1 MSNSDEH
8 LIKVVIVDD
17 EPLIRMDLKEML
29 HESLVYKVVGEAK
42 DGTEVLD
49 LVKEKEPDIIFMDI
63 RMPKQDGITTA
74 KQIQETFSHTI
85 PIVMLTAYSQQDLIE
100 QASEAGV
107 FAYLTKP
114 LRKPDLIPA
123 IEISLA
129 RASELREL
137 RLEVNTLK
145 EKIET
150 RKMVERAKGLLMN
163 KFDIPEQVAYRKLQ
177 KEAMDKRMSL
187 KEIAQ
192 ILLETLTTN

>member
-42 DGTEVLD
+42 DGIEVLE
-49 LVKEKEPDIIFMDI
+49 LVKDKEPDIIFMDI

-74 KQIQETFSHTI
+74 KQIQEAFSHTI

-100 QASEAGV
+100 QASDAGV

-129 RASELREL
+129 RASEMREL
-137 RLEVNTLK
+137 RQQVNTLK
-145 EKIET
+145 EKMET

-192 ILLETLTTN
+192 ILLETLATN